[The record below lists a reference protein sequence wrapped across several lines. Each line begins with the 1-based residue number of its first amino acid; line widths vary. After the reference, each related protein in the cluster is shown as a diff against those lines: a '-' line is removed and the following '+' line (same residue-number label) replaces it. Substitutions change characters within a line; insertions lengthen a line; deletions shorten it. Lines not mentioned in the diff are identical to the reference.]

1 MVLFKIDGDIGDAD
15 IRRASDIYDVYIK
28 GEADIYDVDIK
39 GESDIYDVYI
49 NEDADIY
56 DIYDTDMV
64 LFRFDDVDSPS
75 DTLLSNID
83 DATYNLR

>member
-1 MVLFKIDGDIGDAD
+1 MVFKIDGDISDAD
-15 IRRASDIYDVYIK
+15 IRRAS
-28 GEADIYDVDIK
+28 DIYDVDIK

-49 NEDADIY
+49 KEEADIY